1 MTSLDTVSIARDRGL
16 GLEAHRVLRCLER
29 SLSFDRYEPVDAGAM
44 ARMLDMRPQAFSR
57 ALRVL
62 TERGIILRGAPVGRA
77 GTFRFD
83 SRVAVLTTSTLET
96 DLRLARESDLDRL
109 VRAGAFTPSYR
120 RDELAK
126 DIAAG
131 RCWVL
136 VAEDALI
143 GQLAIRKDP
152 SIEMSYLLAR
162 FLIDR
167 RHRRQGLGRQ
177 LLAAMERSLD
187 GNRIHAYCALSD
199 LDFLSFLVN
208 AGFVLSGYVKGRDE
222 SDTRLFFGKIAAA
235 RPNAAAASQ
244 VALAG

>member
-1 MTSLDTVSIARDRGL
+1 M
-16 GLEAHRVLRCLER
+16 
-29 SLSFDRYEPVDAGAM
+29 
-44 ARMLDMRPQAFSR
+44 
-57 ALRVL
+57 
-62 TERGIILRGAPVGRA
+62 
-77 GTFRFD
+77 
-83 SRVAVLTTSTLET
+83 
-96 DLRLARESDLDRL
+96 ESDLDRL
-109 VRAGAFTPSYR
+109 VRAGAFTSSYR

-187 GNRIHAYCALSD
+187 GNRVHAYCALSD

-235 RPNAAAASQ
+235 QPNAAAASQ